1 MARIR
6 LATPF
11 DLPAFSDLLQAFQ
24 PPVAEGEQA
33 LGHIDMDVL
42 ETPEAFVIDAELPGV
57 AREAIQVK
65 LEGNRVEISAQARPR
80 AIREGERMLCR
91 ERHEGLFHRSFALP
105 HDIDVE
111 RASARFA
118 DGVLELTLP
127 KKQGGRREL
136 PIA

>member
-1 MARIR
+1 MARVR

-11 DLPAFSDLLQAFQ
+11 DLPAFSDLLQAFE
-24 PPVAEGEQA
+24 PPVQAAEQP

-57 AREAIQVK
+57 AKEAIHVK
-65 LEGNRVEISAQARPR
+65 VDRNRVEISGQARPR
-80 AIREGERMLCR
+80 APRAGERMLCR
-91 ERHEGLFHRSFALP
+91 ERHEHLFYRSFVLP
-105 HDIDVE
+105 HEIDAE

-127 KKQGGRREL
+127 KKAGGRREL
-136 PIA
+136 PIG